1 MSIDILDKLNKI
13 PIVMGITGH
22 RNVVKDDYS
31 DISAEIGNS
40 FEEVLKL
47 CNAPND
53 KKNGTALQEANE
65 NEQPPII
72 LLTGLAQGADML
84 TAKVARQ
91 YNVAY
96 IAVLPCPLDQFKK
109 SFDDADALAELDD
122 YIANA
127 ADVVIV
133 NDIEKDLANQ
143 AGQDIDSY
151 WYRQVGIYIVQHA
164 SILLALWDGKPPKGK
179 FGCGTADVVDMALNH
194 TYVKAKTGP
203 HFGMPGDCAVKWIK
217 CRRQG
222 DGSDKDVKSCY
233 LLPSVYHVN
242 DDKTDGAELVN
253 LDGEGEYMCLKLST
267 MPDVTTE
274 IITRTVEYNANDA
287 GELNPDYGLL
297 APSDYAETSDYQKR
311 LHRHYQ
317 KSDALSGVQKKKFSI
332 AVWTFAIMGMAVA
345 LAFMLYDELNWNW
358 LSLPCGVIVL
368 AIIVYYF
375 YVLTT
380 KRQYHRKFLAWRA
393 LSETLRTQFY
403 VSVCGIDYNICDSFT
418 WMQKNDVVWIDRAL
432 AALSLGNVKNTQ
444 IDPTK
449 VKNKWLG
456 TGSQKKSDGQY
467 GYHSKKAIENGNHAQ
482 KHSNWSTA
490 LMISTIAL
498 YASIFVAE
506 FLTLIGAINWLEIAV
521 IWRDFTLR
529 KILQVIFGVLTV
541 VSFLITASMGKLSYD
556 RQKDDNTRMKRLYF
570 TALSKWDATSPH
582 FEQLVITLAREEI
595 VENGVWLSYMLDNS
609 LEITI

>member
-1 MSIDILDKLNKI
+1 MCIDILDKTNKI
-13 PIVMGITGH
+13 PIVIGVTGH

-31 DISAEIGNS
+31 DISAEIGKS
-40 FEEVLKL
+40 FEEVLRL
-47 CNAPND
+47 CNAPDNN
-53 KKNGTALQEANE
+53 KKGKTLQEAKE
-65 NEQPPII
+65 NGQPPII

-84 TAKVARQ
+84 AAKVARS
-91 YNVAY
+91 YGIAY
-96 IAVLPCPLDQFKK
+96 LAVLPCPLEQFKK

-127 ADVVIV
+127 ADVVVV
-133 NDIEKDLANQ
+133 NDIEKDFSNQ
-143 AGQDIDSY
+143 AGQNRDSY

-164 SILLALWDGKPPKGK
+164 TILLALWDGKPPKGK

-194 TYVKAKTGP
+194 SFVKAKTGP
-203 HFGMPGDCAVKWIK
+203 HFGMPGDCVVKWIN

-222 DGSDKDVKSCY
+222 DGAEKDVKSCY
-233 LLPSVYHVN
+233 LLPSVYHVD
-242 DDKTDGAELVN
+242 DDKTDGAELLS
-253 LDGEGEYMCLKLST
+253 LDGDGKYTYLKLS
-267 MPDVTTE
+267 DVPEVTQE
-274 IITRTVEYNANDA
+274 NITRTIEYNSYDA
-287 GELNPDYGLL
+287 DSLNPSYGLL
-297 APSDYAETSDYQKR
+297 APSDYSQTSNYQKR
-311 LHRHYQ
+311 LHFHYQ
-317 KSDALSGVQKKKFSI
+317 KSDALSSTQKKKFTF
-332 AVWTFAIMGMAVA
+332 AVWAFAIMGMAVA

-368 AIIVYYF
+368 AIIIFYF
-375 YVLTT
+375 YVLAA
-380 KRQYHRKFLAWRA
+380 KRQYHRKYLAWRA
-393 LSETLRTQFY
+393 LSESLRTQFY

-418 WMQKNDVVWIDRAL
+418 WMQKNDIVWIDRAL
-432 AALSLGNVKNTQ
+432 AALSLGNVENTR
-444 IDPTK
+444 IDLAN
-449 VKNKWLG
+449 VKKRWLG

-467 GYHSKKAIENGNHAQ
+467 GYHSKKVIENGSHAK

-498 YASIFVAE
+498 YASIFIAE
-506 FLTLIGAINWLEIAV
+506 LLTLLGAINWLEIAV
-521 IWRDFTLR
+521 VWQDFTLR

-556 RQKDDNTRMKRLYF
+556 RQKGDNTRMKRLYF